1 MGKSPPLAVQNAGA
15 CIAIKPAVEA
25 LPDWNTQIQVP
36 WVLLI
41 LQYFSWFC
49 VWCLVLVCSFLL
61 SFQMQRSS
69 KGASSGDLALE
80 DPKDLKPKDLEPVKL
95 QGKTVIC
102 KA

>member
-1 MGKSPPLAVQNAGA
+1 
-15 CIAIKPAVEA
+15 
-25 LPDWNTQIQVP
+25 
-36 WVLLI
+36 
-41 LQYFSWFC
+41 
-49 VWCLVLVCSFLL
+49 
-61 SFQMQRSS
+61 MQRSS